1 MSAREGAAPTLR
13 LWTTLRSPFA
23 RKVRIVLHEK
33 GLAHELLPVDL
44 AARDAAWFTDHPL
57 GKIPV
62 LELDGVR
69 IPDSTIICETLEDR
83 FPAPPMYEPDRLRC
97 RLLEEACDTAADQTV
112 VAFSARQ
119 RGDADGLAKAMGT
132 VDRLLAHV
140 DGRRAAGDWP
150 AGFGIAD
157 AALISTLGYLELRH
171 GWGWRDRHP
180 ALAAWFDAGA
190 ERPSVAATV
199 PVLG

>member
-1 MSAREGAAPTLR
+1 VIR
-13 LWTTLRSPFA
+13 LYVTLRSPFA

-44 AARDAAWFTDHPL
+44 GARDAEWFADNPI

-62 LELDGVR
+62 MDLDGVR
-69 IPDSTIICETLEDR
+69 IPDSTVICETLEDR
-83 FPAPPMYEPDRLRC
+83 FPTPPMYEPDRLRC
-97 RLLEEACDTAADQTV
+97 RILEELCDAAAEQTV
-112 VAFSARQ
+112 VAFFARQ
-119 RGDADGLAKAMGT
+119 RGDAAGAERAMAT
-132 VDRLLAHV
+132 VDRVLTHLAA
-140 DGRRAAGDWP
+140 RRASGDWP
-150 AGFGIAD
+150 PGFGIAD
-157 AALISTLGYLELRH
+157 AAAIATLGYLELRH

-180 ALAAWFDAGA
+180 ALAAWHDSLA